1 MSIKLFKLKKPVL
14 KLAIG
19 LCFSLPLYAQA
30 ELNKDMAELWLMAF
44 AANVLHW
51 IS

>member
-1 MSIKLFKLKKPVL
+1 MSVKLFKLKKPVL
-14 KLAIG
+14 KLAFAF
-19 LCFSLPLYAQA
+19 CFSLPLYAQA

-44 AANVLHW
+44 AANAPHW